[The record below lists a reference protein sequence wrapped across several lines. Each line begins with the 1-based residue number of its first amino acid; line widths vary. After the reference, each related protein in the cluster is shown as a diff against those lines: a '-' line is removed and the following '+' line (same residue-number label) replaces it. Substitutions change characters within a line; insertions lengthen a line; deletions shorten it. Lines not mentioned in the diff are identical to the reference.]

1 MSILL
6 ERGQRGIIIGQT
18 GSGKTVGAIWHMQH
32 VPVTPIVIM
41 DTKGEPAF
49 DKIGIDEETQVYESL
64 ADFEREWFKKRRQP
78 VYSIVR
84 PDMSE
89 IAEPAGMDETL
100 FRMVQG
106 GRGHFLYIDEA
117 YQWHVAGRAGAGLTG
132 ILTRGR
138 SKGITTLLSTQR
150 PAWLSRFCFTE
161 AQKMY
166 IYRLND
172 KRDAKTIG
180 EYVPDFAEKPIAKRY
195 EWYYY
200 DVLNGELKRY
210 SPVKITEGKAKAV
223 GADLKKRV
231 WF

>member
-6 ERGQRGIIIGQT
+6 ERGQRGIVIGQT

-64 ADFEREWFKKRRQP
+64 ADFEKEWFKKRRQP
-78 VYSIVR
+78 IYSIVR
-84 PDMSE
+84 PDMAE
-89 IAEPAGMDETL
+89 IAEPSAMDETL
-100 FRMVQG
+100 FKMVQS

-117 YQWHVAGRAGAGLTG
+117 YQWHVQGRAGAGLTG
-132 ILTRGR
+132 VLTRGR

-166 IYRLND
+166 IYRLTD
-172 KRDAKTIG
+172 KRDSKTIG
-180 EYVPDFAEKPIAKRY
+180 EYVPDFVDKPVAKRF

-200 DVLNGELKRY
+200 DVLEGELKMY
-210 SPVKITEGKAKAV
+210 SPVKILEQPRRTGVAQT
-223 GADLKKRV
+223 KRV
-231 WF
+231 WI

>member
-1 MSILL
+1 MTILL

-18 GSGKTVGAIWHMQH
+18 GSGKTVGAMWHMQH

-49 DKIGIDEETQVYESL
+49 DKIALDEDMEVYDSL
-64 ADFEREWFKKRRQP
+64 SDFEKAWFKKKRQP

-84 PDMSE
+84 PDMTE

-100 FRMVQG
+100 FKLVQQS
-106 GRGHFLYIDEA
+106 RSHFLYIDEA
-117 YQWHVAGRAGAGLTG
+117 YQWHVQGRAGAGLTG

-161 AQKMY
+161 AQKFY
-166 IYRLND
+166 IYRLTD

-180 EYVPDFAEKPIAKRY
+180 EYVPDFVEKPIAKRY

-200 DVLNGELKRY
+200 DVLDGELKKY
-210 SPVKITEGKAKAV
+210 SPVRILEQPQRSAV
-223 GADLKKRV
+223 ARTGRV
-231 WF
+231 WL